1 MIGGICESEV
11 HEFEDSGDLHL
22 EIYSF
27 PPTSKRRLFE
37 VGTETEDTLAN
48 IATHLDFEV
57 VLHEV
62 EAEAEDDR
70 DEKLKT
76 ISLLILF
83 TSGRLR

>member
-1 MIGGICESEV
+1 MRTQETYI
-11 HEFEDSGDLHL
+11 F

-27 PPTSKRRLFE
+27 PPTSKRRHFE

-48 IATHLDFEV
+48 IATHPDFEV

>member
-11 HEFEDSGDLHL
+11 HEFEDPGDLHFRDL
-22 EIYSF
+22 F
-27 PPTSKRRLFE
+27 LPPDFEVAPFE

-48 IATHLDFEV
+48 IATHPDFEV
-57 VLHEV
+57 ELHEV

-70 DEKLKT
+70 GEKLKT